1 MTRPG
6 ENLARII
13 GAWAEILRTGSAAAL
28 AALLDEEV
36 VWQGVLPELACQGRA
51 EATRFLGRAP
61 LAKITRMEAEERGD
75 RVVVSVESA
84 DFPVGP
90 VGPAGEVLQ
99 PAGGARTLVFTFS
112 GNGRVV
118 RMESFLDKGAAFT
131 TLAS

>member
-28 AALLDEEV
+28 ATLLDEEV

-61 LAKITRMEAEERGD
+61 LPNITRMEAEERGD
-75 RVVVSVESA
+75 RVAVSVESA
-84 DFPVGP
+84 EFP
-90 VGPAGEVLQ
+90 VGPAGEGLQ
-99 PAGGARTLVFTFS
+99 PAGGSRALVFTFN